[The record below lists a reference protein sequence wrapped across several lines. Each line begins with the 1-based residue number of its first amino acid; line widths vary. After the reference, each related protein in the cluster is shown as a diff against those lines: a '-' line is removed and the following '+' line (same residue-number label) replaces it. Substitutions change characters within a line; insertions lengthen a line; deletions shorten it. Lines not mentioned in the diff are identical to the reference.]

1 MGLDG
6 GTLAGV
12 QRAIASGRIVREADG
27 SIDFEKAN
35 AAWLGNTAPSIG
47 SRTARHRAVQPNASF
62 EATKRPV
69 VNQSAVKTSSAFQ
82 QARTLKEGFNAQL
95 AQLEYQR
102 RSGELVLLSD
112 VEKEW
117 SSVMSTIRNRML
129 LLPAKLSPKLAA
141 LTDPRECHEV
151 IDSEIRAALSQL
163 AEEAAGN
170 VAA

>member
-12 QRAIASGRIVREADG
+12 QRAIASGRIVREKDG
-27 SIDFEKAN
+27 SVDFEKAD
-35 AAWLGNTAPSIG
+35 AAWLSNTAPTIN
-47 SRTARHRAVQPNASF
+47 SRTARHRAAQPNASF
-62 EATKRPV
+62 EAARRPV
-69 VNQSAVKTSSAFQ
+69 VNQAAVKTSSAFQ
-82 QARTLKEGFNAQL
+82 QARSLKEGFLAQL
-95 AQLEYQR
+95 TQLEYQR
-102 RSGELVLLSD
+102 KAGELVALSD

-129 LLPAKLSPKLAA
+129 LLPAKLAPKLAA

-151 IDSEIRAALSQL
+151 IDAEIRSALAQL
-163 AEEAAGN
+163 AEEAAGD